1 MTETVTNW
9 RLNTMQKLLL
19 SIFFMTLCASLGFAQ
34 SSEDYNKVEVYG
46 GYSHARVPP
55 NIKTVIIDG
64 EPLDPCSK
72 TGAAALGSNFQDFFC
87 KRRGFNGFDTS
98 ITYNFTRYF
107 GFKGNVTGHYKS
119 DRFVD
124 PDSSGVGIDTINDK
138 ERVYNFLVGV
148 QVKDNRKA
156 ARFKPFAHALFG
168 AAVNTSRQVQTNPDL
183 PDANFTTRDKV
194 TSFAMKLGGGIDVRV
209 HRRID
214 IRLVEVDYN
223 PIFTRD
229 FDTTGAP
236 FSISQKAKTA
246 HTFTIGFGIV
256 IH

>member
-1 MTETVTNW
+1 
-9 RLNTMQKLLL
+9 MQKLLL
-19 SIFFMTLCASLGFAQ
+19 SIFFMSLCASLGLAQ
-34 SSEDYNKVEVYG
+34 SSDEYNKVEVYG
-46 GYSHARVPP
+46 GYSHARMQP

-64 EPLDPCSK
+64 SPLDPCTSD
-72 TGAAALGSNFQDFFC
+72 GAAALGSNFQTFFC
-87 KRRGFNGFDTS
+87 KRRGSNGFDTS

-107 GFKGNVTGHYKS
+107 GIKGNLTGHYKS
-119 DRFVD
+119 DTFVD
-124 PDSSGVGIDTINDK
+124 PDSGGIGIDTIISK
-138 ERVYNFLVGV
+138 ERIYNFLVGV

-168 AAVNTSRQVQTNPDL
+168 AAVNTTRQAQTNPDV
-183 PDANFTTRDKV
+183 PAFTFTTRDKV

-209 HRRID
+209 QRRID

-236 FSISQKAKTA
+236 FSISQKAKPA
-246 HTFTIGFGIV
+246 HNFTIGFGIA

>member
-1 MTETVTNW
+1 M
-9 RLNTMQKLLL
+9 NTRMQKLLL
-19 SIFFMTLCASLGFAQ
+19 STLFLSLCASMGLAQ
-34 SSEDYNKVEVYG
+34 SSAHYNKVEFYG
-46 GYSHARVPP
+46 GYSRAELPS

-64 EPLDPCSK
+64 SPVAPCTSA
-72 TGAAALGSNFQDFFC
+72 GANTLGKNFQNFFC

-107 GFKGNVTGHYKS
+107 GVKGNVTGHYKS

-124 PDSSGVGIDTINDK
+124 TFGAVTDTINSK
-138 ERVYNFLVGV
+138 ERLYNFLGGV
-148 QVKDNRKA
+148 QVKDNGEA
-156 ARFKPFAHALFG
+156 GRFKPFAHALFG
-168 AAVNTSRQVQTNPDL
+168 LARQPVTQVQTSAQSASD
-183 PDANFTTRDKV
+183 NFTTKDNA

-209 HRRID
+209 NRKVD
-214 IRLVEVDYN
+214 IRLVEFDYN

-229 FDTTGAP
+229 FNTTGAP

-246 HTFTIGFGIV
+246 HNFTIGGGIV